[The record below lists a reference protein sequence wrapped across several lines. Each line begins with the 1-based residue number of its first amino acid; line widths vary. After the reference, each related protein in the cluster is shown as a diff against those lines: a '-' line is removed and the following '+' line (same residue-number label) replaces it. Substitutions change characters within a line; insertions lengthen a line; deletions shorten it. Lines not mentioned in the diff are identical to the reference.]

1 MGPPRRRAWVMA
13 RARVV
18 LGKGGGGW
26 AARREGE
33 ARGDGATRR
42 GGGVGVRQR
51 GGLGSAVQGRGPIK
65 TGQRKSPIGGRGT
78 VNRPDRGHVKGE
90 GGGKAAR
97 RRGEFRDGTA
107 ATTGK
112 FYCGRGSKRSSG
124 HRPAAGKGCRE
135 IDRRRWERG
144 EEEGRLGKK
153 NGHQKKK
160 TQPPEQS
167 GQQAASAWPHRPEV
181 LFRDVGRCAS
191 LFSEEGF
198 LLLEGTDVR
207 ADP

>member
-153 NGHQKKK
+153 KNGPQKKK
-160 TQPPEQS
+160 KPSRRSRVANKLRVPGHTGQKCCFAMS
-167 GQQAASAWPHRPEV
+167 GAARRY
-181 LFRDVGRCAS
+181 FQRRDFFFLRGRM
-191 LFSEEGF
+191 
-198 LLLEGTDVR
+198 
-207 ADP
+207 